1 MGEKNESPD
10 FVIFVF
16 LPPLTRWQ
24 KQPSDVSRWIMQD
37 SCHVPHTAVLSVWSV
52 ERLNHSWHRALV
64 FSIIF
69 PTASWAGNWFTSV
82 GKMKWTKSGVSLLG
96 ENFTSWKSFIS
107 CICLKGSAGSSGSCS
122 TNGTL
127 VLSLLLLGR
136 GLVSC
141 PGWCWCRPP
150 ACNAAT
156 HGSCCGPCLCPRQ
169 LALILRLD
177 FCTSIRCCCVF
188 VVEPISHA
196 SDLNPASRE
205 PCSGKPAERC
215 YLPAG
220 GLRRSSVQRRSTQTG
235 PFVARGTGDWKT
247 HDF

>member
-1 MGEKNESPD
+1 
-10 FVIFVF
+10 
-16 LPPLTRWQ
+16 
-24 KQPSDVSRWIMQD
+24 MQD

-96 ENFTSWKSFIS
+96 GNFTSWRSFIS
-107 CICLKGSAGSSGSCS
+107 CICFKGFRWLLWKLQHKWDLGSLFALTGPGSRLLSGLMPVQTACVQRCNSR
-122 TNGTL
+122 L
-127 VLSLLLLGR
+127 VLWSLFVSEAARPGPTFGFLHFYSLLL
-136 GLVSC
+136 
-141 PGWCWCRPP
+141 
-150 ACNAAT
+150 
-156 HGSCCGPCLCPRQ
+156 
-169 LALILRLD
+169 
-177 FCTSIRCCCVF
+177 CVF

-196 SDLNPASRE
+196 SDLSPASRE

-220 GLRRSSVQRRSTQTG
+220 GLRRSPVQRRSTQTG
-235 PFVARGTGDWKT
+235 SFVARGTGDWKT